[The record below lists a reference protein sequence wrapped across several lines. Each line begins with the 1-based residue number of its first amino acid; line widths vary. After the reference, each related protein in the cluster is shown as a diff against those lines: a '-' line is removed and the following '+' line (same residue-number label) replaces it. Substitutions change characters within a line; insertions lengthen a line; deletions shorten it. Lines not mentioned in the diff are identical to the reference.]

1 MKYVYA
7 CFDNEY
13 YTGDEN
19 HYYVFNDDTSEE
31 EIYETIENDAN
42 KYFEEYSYIDIDYNN
57 GWDDDGIDENHYYN
71 HCTWIYQYITEEE
84 YNENV

>member
-7 CFDNEY
+7 CFDNGY
-13 YTGDEN
+13 YTGNEN
-19 HYYVFNDDTSEE
+19 HYYVFNDSTAGE
-31 EIYETIENDAN
+31 EIYKTIKNDAN

-71 HCTWIYQYITEEE
+71 NCTWIYQYITEEE